1 MTDTVCPLP
10 TKQVDEQYKRLISQ
24 YKEIGP
30 EDQSF
35 KEAIEDLMKYTPSSA
50 TKALMQCDKKGG
62 RKARKT
68 RRGGA
73 GPSKKACYI
82 KALGKI
88 TMGVAGLGAA
98 GYYYL
103 MPFVASATGS
113 PCAGLT
119 DQVAGYFGSWV
130 DPTLSCA
137 YRQKAFDDMTMN
149 YITNIAKLTGISIGA
164 AVLKAPKA
172 FKSVLKYLA
181 AKECPELFDNYSLD
195 DLKRD
200 LQSEQVPASAV
211 STRAQPA
218 SQRATQPE
226 PEYQPEAYREAS
238 EAYEESY
245 EEPEDTVASRR
256 TSRRGRRG
264 GRKQRKTKR
273 GGKTSRRN
281 KHKTRRTKRRHTRHR
296 R

>member
-50 TKALMQCDKKGG
+50 TKALTQCDKKGG

-149 YITNIAKLTGISIGA
+149 YITNIAKLTGISVGA

-200 LQSEQVPASAV
+200 LQSEQVPASTV
-211 STRAQPA
+211 STRAQPE

-226 PEYQPEAYREAS
+226 PEYQPEPYREAS
-238 EAYEESY
+238 GAYEESY
-245 EEPEDTVASRR
+245 EEPEDTVVSRR